1 MKVTVDTTG
10 PCRKKLQVEFEAQDV
25 QAEYDESLA
34 IYVKHGRVKGF
45 RPGRAPLEMIRRQY
59 DKTILEAV
67 RDRLLAKGYQ
77 QAMKDHGLQPITESE
92 LTESELKAG
101 QPFTFSVTLEVEP
114 TFDLPVYKG
123 LEVEAKTV
131 QISDEAVTQAIDR
144 YLEARGKYE
153 DVSDPRP
160 VQANDM
166 VAVDYTAT
174 VDGTPM
180 AEVSEK
186 AKELATGSDFWVIA
200 SEEYSFLPGFG
211 PQLVGLKP
219 GESKDISVVFD
230 DQSPIEDLR
239 GKTGVFQTT
248 VKKVRVRKK
257 AEMNA
262 ELFEMMKV
270 KDEPELR
277 ESFQGMLEREAQ
289 SQEDARRRDQVLDA
303 VMKGATIE
311 VPESEIRRESN
322 SMVYEM
328 VQENMRRG
336 VSEKEIRDNI
346 SKITESAQA
355 AAQGRV
361 KLRYLLERIAR
372 EEKITVAEAEVSGL
386 MAAQAMRS
394 GHRTAKAWLQAT
406 KLKEK
411 DVRSSLKQ
419 DLMTSKTID
428 FLLANAKLTGEGAKA
443 PAQKEEAKT

>member
-77 QAMKDHGLQPITESE
+77 QAMKDHDLKPITESE

-311 VPESEIRRESN
+311 VPETEIRRESN

-372 EEKITVAEAEVSGL
+372 EEKITVADAEVSGL

>member
-372 EEKITVAEAEVSGL
+372 EEKITVADAEVSGL

>member
-1 MKVTVDTTG
+1 
-10 PCRKKLQVEFEAQDV
+10 
-25 QAEYDESLA
+25 
-34 IYVKHGRVKGF
+34 
-45 RPGRAPLEMIRRQY
+45 
-59 DKTILEAV
+59 
-67 RDRLLAKGYQ
+67 
-77 QAMKDHGLQPITESE
+77 
-92 LTESELKAG
+92 
-101 QPFTFSVTLEVEP
+101 
-114 TFDLPVYKG
+114 
-123 LEVEAKTV
+123 
-131 QISDEAVTQAIDR
+131 
-144 YLEARGKYE
+144 
-153 DVSDPRP
+153 
-160 VQANDM
+160 
-166 VAVDYTAT
+166 
-174 VDGTPM
+174 
-180 AEVSEK
+180 
-186 AKELATGSDFWVIA
+186 
-200 SEEYSFLPGFG
+200 
-211 PQLVGLKP
+211 
-219 GESKDISVVFD
+219 
-230 DQSPIEDLR
+230 
-239 GKTGVFQTT
+239 
-248 VKKVRVRKK
+248 
-257 AEMNA
+257 MNA

-289 SQEDARRRDQVLDA
+289 SQEDARRRDQVLGA
-303 VMKGATIE
+303 VMKATTIE
-311 VPESEIRRESN
+311 VPESETRRESN

-372 EEKITVAEAEVSGL
+372 EEKITVADAEVSGL

>member
-1 MKVTVDTTG
+1 
-10 PCRKKLQVEFEAQDV
+10 
-25 QAEYDESLA
+25 
-34 IYVKHGRVKGF
+34 
-45 RPGRAPLEMIRRQY
+45 
-59 DKTILEAV
+59 
-67 RDRLLAKGYQ
+67 
-77 QAMKDHGLQPITESE
+77 MKDHGLQPITESE

-372 EEKITVAEAEVSGL
+372 EEKITVVDAEVSGL

>member
-25 QAEYDESLA
+25 QAEYDESLEM
-34 IYVKHGRVKGF
+34 YVKHGRVKGF

-372 EEKITVAEAEVSGL
+372 EEKITVVDAEVSGL